1 MAAAYT
7 TTNKPRLIFLGTPV
21 FAVPSLQRL
30 AERGTYDLV
39 QVITQ
44 PDRPAG
50 RGRKLRP
57 SPVKEAAQTLGI
69 PVWTP
74 ETLKTPDAIARLRDL
89 QPDVAVVVAYG
100 EILRPNVLAIPPKGF
115 VNVHASLLPKYRGAA
130 PIQAA
135 LLNGDRETGV
145 SIMLLDE
152 GMDTG
157 PVLAQRV
164 VPIAPDETAGSLSEK
179 LAQVGADLLVE
190 TLPRWLAGE
199 IVPQPQDHSQASI
212 TRLIKKTHGRIDW
225 AQPAEV
231 IERQV
236 RAYTPWP
243 SAFTTWDGR
252 LLKVLRARVV
262 DAPVQGLMPGTVV
275 MHEDA
280 PAVVTGKGLLL
291 LEEVQLEGK
300 RPTSGRAF
308 LQGYRDV
315 VGARLGDDTTDLQ
328 GVPS

>member
-1 MAAAYT
+1 MTAERT
-7 TTNKPRLIFLGTPV
+7 TTDKPRLIFLGTPV

-30 AERGTYDLV
+30 AETGAYDIV

-57 SPVKEAAQTLGI
+57 SPVKEAAQALGL

-74 ETLKTPDAIARLRDL
+74 ETLKTPDAVAYLRDL
-89 QPDVAVVVAYG
+89 APDVAVVVAYG

-115 VNVHASLLPKYRGAA
+115 LNVHASLLPKYRGAA

-135 LLNGDRETGV
+135 ILNGDRETGV

-164 VPIAPDETAGSLSEK
+164 VPIAPDETAGTLSEK
-179 LAQVGADLLVE
+179 LAQVGAELLVE

-199 IVPQPQDHSQASI
+199 IEPRPQDHSQATV
-212 TRLIKKTHGRIDW
+212 TRLIKKAHGRIDW
-225 AQPAEV
+225 TAPAV
-231 IERQV
+231 QIERQV
-236 RAYTPWP
+236 RAFTPWP

-262 DAPVQGLMPGTVV
+262 NAPAHDAEPGTVV
-275 MHEDA
+275 ALDEG
-280 PAVVTGKGLLL
+280 PAVVTGEGLLL

-300 RPTSGRAF
+300 RPTTGKAF
-308 LQGYRDV
+308 LQGYSQI
-315 VGARLGDDTTDLQ
+315 VGARLGADANE
-328 GVPS
+328 